1 MINVTEKYKECI
13 KEERI
18 FSLEDTIILKDDSQI
33 PLTMSDVLAY
43 SINSAT
49 SSDSTFDVGSV
60 VAAKLS
66 LTIDN
71 TDERFEDVDL
81 TDARISTKIGLLV
94 EDSFEYVTK
103 GIFTLTVPRIQE
115 TR

>member
-1 MINVTEKYKECI
+1 MINVTEAYKEAI
-13 KEERI
+13 KEDRI
-18 FSLEDTIILKDDSQI
+18 FDLQDKIILKDDTEI
-33 PLTMSDVLAY
+33 PLIMSDVLAY

-71 TDERFEDVDL
+71 TDERF
-81 TDARISTKIGLLV
+81 
-94 EDSFEYVTK
+94 
-103 GIFTLTVPRIQE
+103 
-115 TR
+115 